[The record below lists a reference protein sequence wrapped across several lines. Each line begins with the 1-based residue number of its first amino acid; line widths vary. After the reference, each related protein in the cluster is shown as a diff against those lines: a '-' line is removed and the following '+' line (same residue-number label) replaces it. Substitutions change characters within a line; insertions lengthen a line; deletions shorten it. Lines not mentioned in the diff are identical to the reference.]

1 MVVWSPARH
10 CSGRNS
16 HDNLILT
23 IVDPQHP
30 LPPLFYPHHVLAA
43 FGETPPLQGTQWVLY
58 TGHIRGTARMHIAQ
72 VETDIPLA
80 DYPPTYKDYRHKVD
94 AALAS
99 CALLTDD
106 VLEVSP
112 EELDSIYEKFDA
124 LAVQNSAD
132 LSLPVQSP
140 EGLLHLKAML
150 STYDHEVVQSA
161 AQLRRYITNKLI
173 EESSHP
179 DAKIRLKALEMLG
192 KISDVGLFTEKTE
205 VTLRHRPTEEL
216 EQLLRER
223 LAKVID
229 MDAAPVPPN
238 TLAPM
243 SPL

>member
-1 MVVWSPARH
+1 
-10 CSGRNS
+10 
-16 HDNLILT
+16 
-23 IVDPQHP
+23 
-30 LPPLFYPHHVLAA
+30 
-43 FGETPPLQGTQWVLY
+43 
-58 TGHIRGTARMHIAQ
+58 MHIAQ

-106 VLEVSP
+106 VLDVST
-112 EELDSIYEKFDA
+112 EELDSIYETFDQLA
-124 LAVQNSAD
+124 LTNSAA
-132 LSLPVQSP
+132 LPLPVQSP
-140 EGLLHLKAML
+140 EGLLHLKTML
-150 STYDHEVVQSA
+150 SAYDHEVVQSA
-161 AQLRRYITNKLI
+161 AQLRRYVTNKLL
-173 EESSHP
+173 EETGHA
-179 DAKIRLKALEMLG
+179 DAKIRMKALELLG

-238 TLAPM
+238 TIAPM